1 MSSICQGIYRLYRD
15 GFRSMELGRTLWKVV
30 LLKLFIL
37 FAVIKFFFFPDILR
51 TRFATDRQRA
61 DHVLQTITRV
71 PKGASLPV
79 SRLRRQP

>member
-1 MSSICQGIYRLYRD
+1 MAFSCQSIYRFYRD
-15 GFRSMELGRTLWKVV
+15 GFRSMELGQTLWKVV

-71 PKGASLPV
+71 PEGASLPA